1 MTMKTKGAAGKNKI
15 ALIGSN
21 AQWNDFAPEIS
32 KVVGFPPLRKL
43 RVGIS
48 KKA

>member
-1 MTMKTKGAAGKNKI
+1 MTMKTKGTAGENKI

-21 AQWNDFAPEIS
+21 AQRNDFAPEIS
-32 KVVGFPPLRKL
+32 KIAGFPPLRKF

-48 KKA
+48 EKV